1 MRILLLTAALLLAP
15 LASAHGAPEAREIDE
30 RVLADGST
38 NGDYGAS
45 GSLDEGGLDVLA
57 LDVHEAT
64 LDGAPALVFR
74 VIVQGGDAAASHTLT
89 FTFAAGGDRVYTM
102 QSDDLATWTSSD
114 FAAIRGPFDVGD
126 GHPKA
131 IEGIVPLSAL
141 GVSQGDEVAGIHV
154 TSSMDGDDAD
164 VMPGSWYL
172 SGVEVPT
179 VEDPPAPGNYALRG
193 LPSWFTITADTTS
206 IEPGQ
211 NVTVDLTSNLDAIE
225 QFVTLTVQAPA
236 GMEATLDG
244 NAILAP
250 GEAVSKTLTL
260 TGFGVGDVRIIAQS
274 DLGLERELI
283 LPLASAPIVGDGGDV
298 ESALLTNGQTFLYRF
313 TTPATFE
320 YHCHPHPSMTGE
332 VVITEDDPTNAPQV
346 HVVRIVEGDAAD
358 VLSYA
363 FTPQDLTIEA
373 NDTVLWVNEGD
384 AEHNIMGTTG
394 LSGGGHDHGHDHGAH
409 GHGDEDSVEEE
420 APGPGL
426 GLLLGAVALVALLR
440 RR

>member
-1 MRILLLTAALLLAP
+1 M
-15 LASAHGAPEAREIDE
+15 
-30 RVLADGST
+30 
-38 NGDYGAS
+38 
-45 GSLDEGGLDVLA
+45 
-57 LDVHEAT
+57 
-64 LDGAPALVFR
+64 
-74 VIVQGGDAAASHTLT
+74 
-89 FTFAAGGDRVYTM
+89 
-102 QSDDLATWTSSD
+102 
-114 FAAIRGPFDVGD
+114 
-126 GHPKA
+126 
-131 IEGIVPLSAL
+131 
-141 GVSQGDEVAGIHV
+141 
-154 TSSMDGDDAD
+154 
-164 VMPGSWYL
+164 
-172 SGVEVPT
+172 
-179 VEDPPAPGNYALRG
+179 
-193 LPSWFTITADTTS
+193 
-206 IEPGQ
+206 
-211 NVTVDLTSNLDAIE
+211 DLTSNLDAIE